1 MRFVLGKYLSFIL
14 VFIISGCGQRINS
27 NEAEVIGHNIGKD
40 SLQTDAGTDAD
51 LCNFEECKKRV
62 IQRKERICYVCE
74 GEPMSCNLYF
84 GHYIDKERGNF
95 YGISYYNDETG
106 ELKIMKCGCN
116 GDIIWEKEVMGE
128 LAGESAFIIF
138 VDDFENLYIKWIT
151 EYIEERLWHPHSC
164 MVFTSSSDEIIKY
177 EQYRRYLREVWNF
190 YPDDGKIN
198 SMTFDSD
205 YNLYMVGEYTGS
217 INICGIELKNTPPVC
232 MGRGQLPPKCYY
244 DVFITKFDREGR
256 SVWSKS
262 IGGSDDEYAT
272 EITID
277 KDGFLNVVV
286 VSYSKSVE
294 IDGQTIEIKS
304 DHPFTV
310 KFDKDGKFVGVVLDW
325 SDILRR

>member
-1 MRFVLGKYLSFIL
+1 
-14 VFIISGCGQRINS
+14 
-27 NEAEVIGHNIGKD
+27 
-40 SLQTDAGTDAD
+40 
-51 LCNFEECKKRV
+51 
-62 IQRKERICYVCE
+62 
-74 GEPMSCNLYF
+74 
-84 GHYIDKERGNF
+84 
-95 YGISYYNDETG
+95 
-106 ELKIMKCGCN
+106 
-116 GDIIWEKEVMGE
+116 
-128 LAGESAFIIF
+128 
-138 VDDFENLYIKWIT
+138 
-151 EYIEERLWHPHSC
+151 
-164 MVFTSSSDEIIKY
+164 
-177 EQYRRYLREVWNF
+177 
-190 YPDDGKIN
+190 
-198 SMTFDSD
+198 
-205 YNLYMVGEYTGS
+205 MVGEYTGS